1 VLRAPSFWY
10 RVSGFES
17 LVSCRLHREVHTS
30 DRFPPRLNVDDF
42 STLNRRAFL
51 RALGASALVT
61 ASGGFLSRCVWGT
74 PVFATYPFA
83 LGVASGEPAP
93 DGFVIWT
100 KIAPKPLERGGGMPK
115 RPVEVE
121 WTVATDERMRQV
133 ARKGVAVAPPELGHS
148 VHVEIEGLQPARDY
162 FYQFMIGHERSH
174 IGRARTLPLPGAAVA
189 QLRFG
194 VAGWQRYE
202 DGFFTAFRRI
212 AAERFDFVFHYG
224 DYIYEYRVERPGE
237 GPLRVVRVMPGDPD
251 ECYTLDDYR
260 QRYSLYQLDSDLQ
273 AAHAS
278 APFVLSYDDHE
289 VDNDWAGDT
298 TEENTPPEL
307 FLLRRAAAFQAWYE
321 HLPLRRAQMPRG
333 PDILAYRRFAIGD
346 LLTVNVL
353 DTRLFRSPQACAQGP
368 RVKANCPEAHDPNRT
383 MLGNT
388 QERWLYD
395 GFRSAKSRWTLL
407 AQQTPIVRIDYDPN
421 PDVFSPDLD
430 KWDGAT
436 AARDRLFAAVEG
448 AKLGNLVVVTGDV
461 HQNWAGELKKDFTDE
476 KSATLG
482 IEFVASSVSAAS
494 DGFDI
499 NNNFRTLLRQNG
511 HLKFFNGQRGYVRHI
526 VTPDLWQADFQVL
539 DKVSARN
546 GRISTR
552 KSFVVESGNSCL
564 VNA

>member
-1 VLRAPSFWY
+1 LETS
-10 RVSGFES
+10 
-17 LVSCRLHREVHTS
+17 REVDTS
-30 DRFPPRLNVDDF
+30 DRFSARLNVDEF
-42 STLNRRAFL
+42 CTLNRRAFL
-51 RALGASALVT
+51 RVLGTSALVT
-61 ASGGFLSRCVWGT
+61 TSGALLSRCVWET
-74 PVFATYPFA
+74 PLFANYPFP

-100 KIAPKPLERGGGMPK
+100 KIAPKPLERGSGMPK

-121 WTVATDERMRQV
+121 WTVATDERMRHV
-133 ARKGVAVAPPELGHS
+133 ARKGVAIAHPELGHS
-148 VHVEIEGLQPARDY
+148 VHVEIEGLRPARDY
-162 FYQFMIGHERSH
+162 FYQFRIGRELSRV
-174 IGRARTLPLPGAAVA
+174 GRARTLPSPGAAVA
-189 QLRFG
+189 RLRFG
-194 VAGWQRYE
+194 VAGCQRYE
-202 DGFFTAFRRI
+202 DGFFTAFRHI
-212 AAERFDFVFHYG
+212 AAEQFDFVFHYG

-237 GPLRVVRVMPGDPD
+237 GSLRVVRVMPGNPD

-260 QRYSLYQLDSDLQ
+260 HRYSLYQLDSDLQ

-278 APFVLSYDDHE
+278 APFVMSYDDHE

-333 PDILAYRRFAIGD
+333 PDLLAYRRFAVGD
-346 LLTVNVL
+346 LLTMNVL
-353 DTRLFRSPQACAQGP
+353 NTRLFRSPQACAQGP
-368 RVKANCPEAHDPNRT
+368 RVKANCLEALDPNRT

-395 GFRSAKSRWTLL
+395 EFSNSNSRWTLL
-407 AQQTPIVRIDYDPN
+407 AQQVPIVRIDYDPDPN
-421 PDVFSPDLD
+421 VFGPDLD
-430 KWDGAT
+430 KWDGTT
-436 AARDRLFAAVEG
+436 AARDRLFAAVES

-482 IEFVASSVSAAS
+482 IEFVATSVSAAS

-499 NNNFRTLLRQNG
+499 DDNFRTLLRQNA

-526 VTPDLWQADFQVL
+526 VTPELWQADFRVL
-539 DKVSARN
+539 DQVSRRD
-546 GRISTR
+546 GLISTR